1 MANNNDASETNT
13 PILPPST
20 STSVTS
26 TAIEKIT
33 VKPPVFWEEDPALW
47 FKVVEAQFELSRITA
62 DTTKYFT
69 IVAALSQKALKL
81 VSDIITSPP
90 ENHKFDTLR
99 NALISRLTES
109 EDTKLQKLLRDLD
122 LGDRKPTQLLREMKT
137 LSGTSISNELLKKL
151 WLQRLPQQ
159 VQVVLAISSE
169 SLDNLAIMADKIVET
184 YSNSVV
190 TEVATREVQSN
201 SSRMNTYHET
211 DLDKKLEEFKRDIFR
226 ELNKLRGHKN
236 PIPRNRSKS
245 RTRERSN
252 ATPPPEGLCYYHR
265 RFAERAKK
273 CTKPCAFETTAEN

>member
-211 DLDKKLEEFKRDIFR
+211 DLDKKLEEFKRDIF
-226 ELNKLRGHKN
+226 
-236 PIPRNRSKS
+236 
-245 RTRERSN
+245 
-252 ATPPPEGLCYYHR
+252 
-265 RFAERAKK
+265 
-273 CTKPCAFETTAEN
+273 